1 MHVGRGGG
9 SGVYASSLRLLA
21 GPCAVLWASL
31 ASAVRCGLVLGFLV
45 LIFWQET
52 ADPHL
57 LLCSHLTWTSWASQA
72 ADRPHLGSH
81 LGPLFGSCLGCS
93 TSVLGSPC
101 LPRHGVWGP
110 LSP

>member
-57 LLCSHLTWTSWASQA
+57 LLCSHLTWTSW
-72 ADRPHLGSH
+72 
-81 LGPLFGSCLGCS
+81 PLRLLTGLTSGLIWVPCS
-93 TSVLGSPC
+93 APA
-101 LPRHGVWGP
+101 
-110 LSP
+110 